1 MRISDEILNF
11 VVDTHAK
18 KGIGDTIVSKI
29 FCLTQY
35 A

>member
-1 MRISDEILNF
+1 MRISDETLNF

-18 KGIGDTIVSKI
+18 KGIGDTNFSKI